1 MTLTQLA
8 YLVAVEKHGHFGRA
22 ARACYV
28 TQPTLS
34 MQVQKLEK
42 ELGVEIFDRSR
53 APVRATELGR
63 LIVEQAR
70 RTVREAARISDLLQ
84 AHRGE
89 TAGELRVGVIPTV
102 GPYLLPR
109 FVHALAQ
116 RHPALALRVEELPT
130 ATILERLRAETLDA
144 GVVATDEAGAGLQ
157 QEWLY
162 DEPLVAYVNAHHP
175 LAALDGIRPGG
186 LSRDDVWVLSEAH
199 CLRAQVLGLC
209 MQGTLPEEGGPRCAP
224 GVRFESGNLETLKRL
239 VENGEGMT
247 LLPALA
253 AEFVQAGEGAPA
265 RLVPFHAPVPTRR
278 ITLVRRRASLK
289 RHLVRTFVQALLE
302 GLPPGICA
310 LPPRPA
316 TEPDGRR
323 YFAYV
328 DLEERA
334 AAD

>member
-8 YLVAVEKHGHFGRA
+8 YLVAVDRHGHFGRA
-22 ARACYV
+22 ARACFV

-53 APVRATELGR
+53 APVRPTELGR

-89 TAGELRVGVIPTV
+89 TVGELRVGVIPTI

-109 FVHALAQ
+109 FVHALAE
-116 RHPALALRVEELPT
+116 RHPGMTLRVEELPT
-130 ATILERLRAETLDA
+130 DAILQRLRAETLDA
-144 GVVATDEAGAGLQ
+144 GVVATEDEGAGLHH
-157 QEWLY
+157 ELLY
-162 DEPLVAYVNAHHP
+162 EEPFVAYVNARHP
-175 LAALDGIRPGG
+175 LARTGTVRQDE
-186 LSRDDVWVLSEAH
+186 LSREDVWVLSEAH

-209 MQGTLPEEGGPRCAP
+209 RQGTLPEDGGPRCAP

-253 AEFVQAGEGAPA
+253 AEYAGGGAGATA
-265 RLVPFHAPVPTRR
+265 RVVPFDAPVPTRR
-278 ITLVRRRASLK
+278 ILLVRRRASLK
-289 RHLVRTFVQALLE
+289 RHLVRTFVQALVE
-302 GLPPGICA
+302 GLPPGVCA

-316 TEPDGRR
+316 EEPDGRR
-323 YFAYV
+323 YFAYL
-328 DLEERA
+328 DLEGEA
-334 AAD
+334 E